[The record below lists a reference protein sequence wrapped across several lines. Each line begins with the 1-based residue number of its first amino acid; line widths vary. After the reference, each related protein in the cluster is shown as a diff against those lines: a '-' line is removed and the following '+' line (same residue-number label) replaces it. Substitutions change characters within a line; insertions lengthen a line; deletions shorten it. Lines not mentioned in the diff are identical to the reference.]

1 METSK
6 LVHDLA
12 AMVFFLAI
20 CIAPQVIRIYFSH
33 PKKRK

>member
-1 METSK
+1 METSE

-12 AMVFFLAI
+12 AIVFFLAI

-33 PKKRK
+33 PKKRQ

>member
-12 AMVFFLAI
+12 AIVFFFAI
-20 CIAPQVIRIYFSH
+20 CIAPQVIYIYFSR
-33 PKKRK
+33 PKKRE